1 MKLARATGHERW
13 KGLPGQGL
21 VAQVVAMAL
30 LLCAVGISCRTLR
43 REASRIQHDLRWQL
57 DHGGIVRG
65 DTATR
70 ALALIFTGGDY
81 GEGCEHIL
89 ATLARFGV
97 KASFFLTGA
106 FLSQP
111 EHRPFLER
119 MRAEGH
125 YVGPHS
131 QAHLLYCPW
140 EDRSQSLVSK
150 EEFQADLRANIE
162 RLREVGVLAKPGP
175 IFLIPPYE
183 WYNEAHVKWANAMG
197 VVLFNF
203 TPGSGSHRDWI
214 PEGEKGFV
222 PAATIIADILAYEQ
236 RDPHGLNG
244 FLLLLHLGAQRQD
257 KVYLHLQPLLEELL
271 RRGYRFVRVDELLA
285 AP

>member
-1 MKLARATGHERW
+1 MNAARSTGRRGW
-13 KGLPGQGL
+13 GGLPRQGY
-21 VAQVVAMAL
+21 VARGVIVAL
-30 LLCAVGISCRTLR
+30 FLCAVGICCRTVR
-43 REASRIQHDLRWQL
+43 REAARIQRDPRWQL

-70 ALALIFTGGDY
+70 SIALIFTGGDF

-89 ATLARFGV
+89 ATLARFRV
-97 KASFFLTGA
+97 QASFFLTGA
-106 FLSQP
+106 FLSRP
-111 EHRPFLER
+111 EHSPFLER

-140 EDRSQSLVSK
+140 EDRSRSLVSR
-150 EEFQADLRANIE
+150 EEFQADLQENIE
-162 RLREVGVLAKPGP
+162 RLQETGALARRGP
-175 IFLIPPYE
+175 IFFIPPYE
-183 WYNEAHVKWANAMG
+183 WYNERHVRWANEMG

-222 PAATIIADILAYEQ
+222 PATTIVEDILAYEQ

-257 KVYLHLQPLLEELL
+257 KVYLHLHLLLEELL
-271 RRGYRFVRVDELLA
+271 RRGYHLVRVDQLLA
-285 AP
+285 AN